1 MNTNDVKALVH
12 WYVTTRCNSRC
23 KTCSIW
29 CDDRYKSEESSL
41 ESRLGLLEQLKAMRF
56 LSIDFTGG
64 EPLLYPGLP
73 KLIQAAK
80 KMGFMT
86 WLTTNSLLYPKY
98 AEALRGAV
106 TQLSFSLDSP
116 FPERNDEIRG
126 IPHFKKAIKAI
137 KLAMSLGE
145 IPMIKATISKENVD
159 DLQAFANLARKLG
172 VLIEFN
178 AEFAYFGNPA
188 LDRPGIGKIQ
198 AMKGHPNVIIS
209 KPHLQFMLDGGNN
222 PRRPECHIGQNMI
235 VIAPDNSLYYP
246 CMHLV
251 QEHIPLK
258 NGSIRETMAQMR
270 QDGHVE
276 KVGRLP
282 FCRRCTI
289 PCYMEPAYT
298 TNIDKYFVQWFAGRL
313 DYVRKRLALQVANRF
328 GAPREKGTRGY
339 R

>member
-1 MNTNDVKALVH
+1 MNTNDVKALAH

-29 CDDRYKSEESSL
+29 CDERYKCKESSL
-41 ESRLGLLEQLKAMRF
+41 ESRLGILRQLKSMHF

-73 KLIQAAK
+73 TLVKTAR

-106 TQLSFSLDSP
+106 TQLSFSFDSP
-116 FPERNDEIRG
+116 FPERDDEIRG
-126 IPHFKKAIKAI
+126 IPHFKKAIKAM
-137 KLAMSLGE
+137 KLAISWGE
-145 IPMIKATISKENVD
+145 VPMIKATVCKENVGE
-159 DLQAFANLARKLG
+159 LQAFADLAQKLG
-172 VLIEFN
+172 VLIELN

-188 LDRPGIGKIQ
+188 LDRSGIDKIL
-198 AMKGHPNVIIS
+198 AMQNHPNVIIS
-209 KPHLQFMLDGGNN
+209 KPHLQFMIDGGNN
-222 PRRPECHIGQNMI
+222 PRRPKCHIDQNMI

-246 CMHLV
+246 CMHMV
-251 QEHIPLK
+251 QECIPLK
-258 NGSIRETMAQMR
+258 NGSVRETMAQMR
-270 QDGHVE
+270 LDGHVK

-289 PCYMEPAYT
+289 PCYMEASYT
-298 TNIDKYFVQWFAGRL
+298 TNIDKYFVSWFLGRFHYL
-313 DYVRKRLALQVANRF
+313 RKRSTLGLANRF
-328 GAPREKGTRGY
+328 GSHSKKG
-339 R
+339 